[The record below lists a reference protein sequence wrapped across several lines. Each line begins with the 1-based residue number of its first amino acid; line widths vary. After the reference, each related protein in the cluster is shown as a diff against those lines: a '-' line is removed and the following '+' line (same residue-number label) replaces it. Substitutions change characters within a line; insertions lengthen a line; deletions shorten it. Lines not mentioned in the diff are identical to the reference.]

1 MTNMSGITGIFLH
14 KNTLWVLIALR
25 CSSKKPGPMVSM
37 RIDRNMLKLSTDMLV
52 VQCYEC
58 STHGC
63 TINVL
68 LVNGMSLT
76 YVKDKQL

>member
-1 MTNMSGITGIFLH
+1 M
-14 KNTLWVLIALR
+14 
-25 CSSKKPGPMVSM
+25 SM